1 MKVPRPVNQP
11 VRSFA
16 PGTPERTTLR
26 KSLAQQSSQ
35 QVEIPLIIGGKE
47 VQTGRTAKT
56 VMPHRHRHV
65 LATWHK
71 AGTKEVTQAIQA
83 ALKAHKEWSSWK
95 FEDRAAIFLRA
106 AELLATV
113 RRDDVNAAT
122 MLNQSKTAH
131 QSEIDAVCEA
141 IDFLR
146 FNVHFAERIYH
157 DQPLSP
163 AGTWNQMDYRPL
175 EGSSCS

>member
-1 MKVPRPVNQP
+1 
-11 VRSFA
+11 
-16 PGTPERTTLR
+16 
-26 KSLAQQSSQ
+26 
-35 QVEIPLIIGGKE
+35 
-47 VQTGRTAKT
+47 
-56 VMPHRHRHV
+56 MPHRHKHV

-113 RRDDVNAAT
+113 RRDKVNAAT

-146 FNVHFAERIYH
+146 FNVHLRRGSIATSHSRRRHVESDGLPPIGRICLCRHAIQLHRYC
-157 DQPLSP
+157 Q
-163 AGTWNQMDYRPL
+163 Q
-175 EGSSCS
+175 SSVRARADGKHGDVEVRELDGIQQLPNG